1 MSGGKPHGVGG
12 SVAVNSSYTFDLN
25 DGTTASVAAGDKIE
39 NTKFQNGRLVQ
50 GEIQRT
56 NGDRKW
62 ITLGASNGR

>member
-1 MSGGKPHGVGG
+1 M
-12 SVAVNSSYTFDLN
+12 AVNSSYTFDLN